1 MGNTLPNNSAN
12 GEEHGIITT
21 AEGEMVTWTAEGEM
35 VTWTAEGVGNT
46 SPKGDVRF
54 EGSLIYHTSSKG
66 ELSYLNNKVGF
77 FVYEVDKEGNTAA
90 NV

>member
-1 MGNTLPNNSAN
+1 MSNTLPNNSAN
-12 GEEHGIITT
+12 DEEHGIIT
-21 AEGEMVTWTAEGEM
+21 TAEGEM

-66 ELSYLNNKVGF
+66 ELSYLNNKVEF
-77 FVYEVDKEGNTAA
+77 FVYEVDKEGNTSA
-90 NV
+90 NVWEFK